1 MIVFDGVSLESA
13 APVRVEDIRVSPIQY
28 NPIARPRAIR
38 WGSEFVRMNGGT
50 RTVTITFAIQEMN
63 RTLRH
68 QYLMAL
74 SAWAK
79 TDKEYFL
86 ELPEDPVRG
95 LFCVCTGK
103 PEPSARQWWEAK
115 LRLVFTCFNNPYW
128 TSKATK
134 SVECGTQFN
143 VLGDAPPIMRIERTV
158 SAAVYSQAYGLDSNQ
173 MGFTTIPAGEMVIDL
188 NNETAAVDG
197 VSIMQYYAPSGTF
210 LVPRTGIQAVIG
222 TGTVKY
228 KERWE

>member
-28 NPIARPRAIR
+28 NPIARPRAVR

-95 LFCVCTGK
+95 LFCVCTAK

-115 LRLVFTCFNNPYW
+115 LRLVFTCFNNPFW

-173 MGFTTIPAGEMVIDL
+173 MGFTTIPAGELVIDL

-197 VSIMQYYAPSGTF
+197 ISIMQYYAPSGTF
-210 LVPRTGIQAVIG
+210 LVPRTGIQTVVG

>member
-63 RTLRH
+63 RALRH
-68 QYLMAL
+68 QFLMAI

-115 LRLVFTCFNNPYW
+115 LRLTFTCFNNPYW

-134 SVECGTQFN
+134 SVACGTQFN
-143 VLGDAPPIMRIERTV
+143 ALGDAPPLMTIENTFG
-158 SAAVYSQAYGLDSNQ
+158 AAASNVTYSNGIES
-173 MGFTTIPAGEMVIDL
+173 MTFSSIPSGAMVIDL
-188 NNETAAVDG
+188 NNETAAVAG
-197 VSIMQYYAPSGTF
+197 ASIMANYLPSGSF
-210 LVPRTGIQAVIG
+210 LVPRTGLQTITG
-222 TGTVKY
+222 TGTVKF

>member
-38 WGSEFVRMNGGT
+38 WGSEFVRMIGGT

-63 RTLRH
+63 RILRH
-68 QYLMAL
+68 QYFMAL

-95 LFCVCTGK
+95 LFCICTGK

-158 SAAVYSQAYGLDSNQ
+158 SATVYSQAYGLDSNQ
-173 MGFTTIPAGEMVIDL
+173 MGFTTIPAGELVIDL

-197 VSIMQYYAPSGTF
+197 TSIMQYYAPSGTF
-210 LVPRTGIQAVIG
+210 LVPRTGIQTVVG

>member
-28 NPIARPRAIR
+28 NPIARPRAVR

-95 LFCVCTGK
+95 LFCVCTAK

-115 LRLVFTCFNNPYW
+115 LRLVFTCFNNPFW

-173 MGFTTIPAGEMVIDL
+173 MGFTTIPAGELVIDL

-197 VSIMQYYAPSGTF
+197 TSIMQYYAPSGTF
-210 LVPRTGIQAVIG
+210 LVPRTGIQTVVG

>member
-28 NPIARPRAIR
+28 NPIVRPRAVR

-95 LFCVCTGK
+95 LFCVCTAK

-173 MGFTTIPAGEMVIDL
+173 MGFTTIPAGELVIDL

-197 VSIMQYYAPSGTF
+197 TSIMQYYAPSGTF
-210 LVPRTGIQAVIG
+210 LVPRTGIQTVVG